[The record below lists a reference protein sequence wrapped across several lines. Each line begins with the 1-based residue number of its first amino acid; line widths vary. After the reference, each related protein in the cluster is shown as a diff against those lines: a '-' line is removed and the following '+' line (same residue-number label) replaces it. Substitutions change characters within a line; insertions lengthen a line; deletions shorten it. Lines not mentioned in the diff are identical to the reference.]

1 MSVVMVNRRV
11 LLSLLDERPRVRGS
25 KRSFDDIRRLAEFAY
40 TCWKGMELLGW
51 VKWEKNALIVE
62 RI

>member
-1 MSVVMVNRRV
+1 MQLVMASRRV
-11 LLSLLDERPRVRGS
+11 LLHLLDERPRVRGS
-25 KRSFDDIRRLAEFAY
+25 KRSFEDIKRLAEFAY

-51 VKWEKNALIVE
+51 VKWEKNVLIVE

>member
-1 MSVVMVNRRV
+1 MLVVMVNRRV
-11 LLSLLDERPRVRGS
+11 LLNLLDERPRIRGS
-25 KRSFDDIRRLAEFAY
+25 KRSFEDIRRLAELAY